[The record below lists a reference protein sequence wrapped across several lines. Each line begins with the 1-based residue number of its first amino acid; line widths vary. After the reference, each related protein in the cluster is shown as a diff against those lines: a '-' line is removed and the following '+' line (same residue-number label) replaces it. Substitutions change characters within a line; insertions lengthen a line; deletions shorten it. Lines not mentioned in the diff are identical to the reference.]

1 MTTWNY
7 GFVKYRKS
15 GFEMISIGEIYR
27 DDSGRVV
34 ATTDE
39 EFGSM
44 FEMSLSDFLEH
55 KNPEKKAK
63 KEILKDL
70 KRMKSSLKNG
80 EVVVMKQNGT
90 ASELRPNKEYPESSL
105 MEALQQIRALT
116 DGLSKPATD
125 SSVLSSHH
133 LCCGK
138 PISEQHGDTCLIGK
152 VNIIAN
158 KALNNYFK

>member
-7 GFVKYRKS
+7 GFVKYKKS
-15 GFEMISIGEIYR
+15 GYEMISVGEIYR

-44 FEMSLSDFLEH
+44 FEMSVSDYLDH

-70 KRMKSSLKNG
+70 KRMRSSLKSG

-90 ASELRPNKEYPESSL
+90 SSELRPSNEYPESSL
-105 MEALQQIRALT
+105 MEALQQIRDLT
-116 DGLSKPATD
+116 NNSVTNNIGN
-125 SSVLSSHH
+125 SVLSSHH

-138 PISEQHGDTCLIGK
+138 PISEQHNDSCLVGK
-152 VNIIAN
+152 INLIAN
-158 KALNNYFK
+158 KALANYFK

>member
-1 MTTWNY
+1 MITWNY

-15 GFEMISIGEIYR
+15 GHEMISIGEIYR
-27 DDSGRVV
+27 DASGNVV

-44 FEMSLSDFLEH
+44 LEVSLSDFLEY

-70 KRMKSSLKNG
+70 KKMKLGLENG
-80 EVVVMKQNGT
+80 DVVAMKQNGT
-90 ASELRPNKEYPESSL
+90 ASELRPNNEYPEYTL
-105 MEALQQIRALT
+105 VEALQQIKVLT
-116 DGLSKPATD
+116 DSLSNTTNDIGEVD
-125 SSVLSSHH
+125 SYR
-133 LCCGK
+133 LCCFK
-138 PISEQHGDTCLIGK
+138 SISEQHSSTCLVGK